1 MDIKRKKKEKGGFRT
16 KKEAGQALTAAMN
29 EYNNAGT
36 VFEPTEITVADYLNQ
51 WFDLYCKTNLKYNT
65 QVGYLRII
73 QGHLI
78 PKFGVYRLKAI
89 TPAVLQEY
97 AVELKMNGNSKS
109 HLVGILSVFSA
120 ALNYAVEPMHYL
132 QSNPMQYVKFPK
144 VERKPRERIV
154 LTLDEWC
161 KIRDRFQNTRYYI
174 PLMIG
179 FYTGLRIS
187 ETFGLTWDDI
197 DFNSN
202 LLTIN
207 KTSYSAK
214 VDGKTQIIVDKPK
227 TKKSNRVIPLP
238 NQLVKLLKIIK
249 KESNSK
255 YVITT
260 RNSGIVGNR
269 SYQRTFKFILK
280 KVNVPYRN
288 FHSLRHTF
296 ATNAIELGMDVKT
309 LAEILGHTNAMITLN
324 RYSHSLLNY
333 KIEMM
338 NKLGKNLNLSIK
350 NA

>member
-1 MDIKRKKKEKGGFRT
+1 MKLKELLELWLERYMKHTIKIRTYNRYKSICELHLIKDLGEYELDELKPNVLQDFLLKKIDDHYSTNTIKGIVSVLKQALRLAITLEFVDKEYCSNLKMPSSEEKEISVFT
-16 KKEAGQALTAAMN
+16 KKEQQVI
-29 EYNNAGT
+29 ES
-36 VFEPTEITVADYLNQ
+36 FCLNHKKRN
-51 WFDLYCKTNLKYNT
+51 Y
-65 QVGYLRII
+65 I
-73 QGHLI
+73 
-78 PKFGVYRLKAI
+78 
-89 TPAVLQEY
+89 
-97 AVELKMNGNSKS
+97 
-109 HLVGILSVFSA
+109 GIVICL
-120 ALNYAVEPMHYL
+120 
-132 QSNPMQYVKFPK
+132 
-144 VERKPRERIV
+144 
-154 LTLDEWC
+154 
-161 KIRDRFQNTRYYI
+161 
-174 PLMIG
+174 
-179 FYTGLRIS
+179 YTGIRLG
-187 ETFGLTWDDI
+187 ELLALTWDDI

-238 NQLVKLLKIIK
+238 SQLVKLLKIIK

>member
-1 MDIKRKKKEKGGFRT
+1 MKLKELLELWLERYMKHTIKIRTYNRYKSICELHLIKDLGEYELEELKPNVLQDFLLKKIDNKYSTNTIKGIVSVLKQALRLAITLEFLDKEYCSNLKMPSSEEKEISVFT
-16 KKEAGQALTAAMN
+16 KKEQQVIESFCLNHNKRNYIGIVICLYTGIRLGELLALTWN
-29 EYNNAGT
+29 
-36 VFEPTEITVADYLNQ
+36 
-51 WFDLYCKTNLKYNT
+51 
-65 QVGYLRII
+65 
-73 QGHLI
+73 
-78 PKFGVYRLKAI
+78 
-89 TPAVLQEY
+89 
-97 AVELKMNGNSKS
+97 
-109 HLVGILSVFSA
+109 
-120 ALNYAVEPMHYL
+120 
-132 QSNPMQYVKFPK
+132 
-144 VERKPRERIV
+144 
-154 LTLDEWC
+154 
-161 KIRDRFQNTRYYI
+161 
-174 PLMIG
+174 
-179 FYTGLRIS
+179 
-187 ETFGLTWDDI
+187 DI

-202 LLTIN
+202 LFTIN

-227 TKKSNRVIPLP
+227 TMKSNRVIPIP
-238 NQLVKLLKIIK
+238 NQLVKLLKVIK

-280 KVNVPYRN
+280 KINVPYRN

-350 NA
+350 NS

>member
-1 MDIKRKKKEKGGFRT
+1 MKLKELLELWLERYMKHTIKIRTYNRYKSICELHLIKDLGEYELDELKPNVLQDFLLKKIDDHYSTNTIKGIVSVLKQALRLAITLEFVDKEYCSNLKMPSSEEKEISVFT
-16 KKEAGQALTAAMN
+16 KKEQQVI
-29 EYNNAGT
+29 ES
-36 VFEPTEITVADYLNQ
+36 FCLNHKKRN
-51 WFDLYCKTNLKYNT
+51 Y
-65 QVGYLRII
+65 I
-73 QGHLI
+73 
-78 PKFGVYRLKAI
+78 
-89 TPAVLQEY
+89 
-97 AVELKMNGNSKS
+97 
-109 HLVGILSVFSA
+109 GIVICL
-120 ALNYAVEPMHYL
+120 
-132 QSNPMQYVKFPK
+132 
-144 VERKPRERIV
+144 
-154 LTLDEWC
+154 
-161 KIRDRFQNTRYYI
+161 
-174 PLMIG
+174 
-179 FYTGLRIS
+179 YTGIRLG
-187 ETFGLTWDDI
+187 ELLALTWDDI

-338 NKLGKNLNLSIK
+338 NKLGENLNLSIK

>member
-1 MDIKRKKKEKGGFRT
+1 MKLKELLELWLERYMKHTIKIRTYNRYKSICELHLIKDLGEYELDELKPNVLQDFLLKKIDDHYSTNTIKGIVSVLKQALRLAITLEFVDKEYCSNLKMPSSEEKEISVFT
-16 KKEAGQALTAAMN
+16 KKEQQVI
-29 EYNNAGT
+29 ES
-36 VFEPTEITVADYLNQ
+36 FCLNHKKRN
-51 WFDLYCKTNLKYNT
+51 Y
-65 QVGYLRII
+65 I
-73 QGHLI
+73 
-78 PKFGVYRLKAI
+78 
-89 TPAVLQEY
+89 
-97 AVELKMNGNSKS
+97 
-109 HLVGILSVFSA
+109 GIVICL
-120 ALNYAVEPMHYL
+120 
-132 QSNPMQYVKFPK
+132 
-144 VERKPRERIV
+144 
-154 LTLDEWC
+154 
-161 KIRDRFQNTRYYI
+161 
-174 PLMIG
+174 
-179 FYTGLRIS
+179 YTGIRLG
-187 ETFGLTWDDI
+187 ELLALTWDDI

-269 SYQRTFKFILK
+269 SYQRTYKFILK

>member
-1 MDIKRKKKEKGGFRT
+1 MKLKELLELWLERYMKHTIKIRTYNRYKSICELHLIKDLGEYELDELKPNVLQDFLLKKIDDHYSTNTIKGIVSVLKQALRLAITLEFVDKEYCSNLKMPSSEEKEISVFT
-16 KKEAGQALTAAMN
+16 KKEQQVI
-29 EYNNAGT
+29 ES
-36 VFEPTEITVADYLNQ
+36 FCLNHKKRN
-51 WFDLYCKTNLKYNT
+51 Y
-65 QVGYLRII
+65 I
-73 QGHLI
+73 
-78 PKFGVYRLKAI
+78 
-89 TPAVLQEY
+89 
-97 AVELKMNGNSKS
+97 
-109 HLVGILSVFSA
+109 GIVISL
-120 ALNYAVEPMHYL
+120 
-132 QSNPMQYVKFPK
+132 
-144 VERKPRERIV
+144 
-154 LTLDEWC
+154 
-161 KIRDRFQNTRYYI
+161 
-174 PLMIG
+174 
-179 FYTGLRIS
+179 YTGIRLG
-187 ETFGLTWDDI
+187 ELLALTWDDI

>member
-1 MDIKRKKKEKGGFRT
+1 MKLKELLELWLERYMKHTIKIRTYNRYKSICELHLIKDLGEYELDELKPNVLQEFLLKKIDDHYSTNTIKGIVSVLKQALRLAITLEFVDKEYCSNLKMPSSEEKEISVFT
-16 KKEAGQALTAAMN
+16 KKEQQVI
-29 EYNNAGT
+29 ES
-36 VFEPTEITVADYLNQ
+36 FCLNHKKRN
-51 WFDLYCKTNLKYNT
+51 Y
-65 QVGYLRII
+65 I
-73 QGHLI
+73 
-78 PKFGVYRLKAI
+78 
-89 TPAVLQEY
+89 
-97 AVELKMNGNSKS
+97 
-109 HLVGILSVFSA
+109 GIVICL
-120 ALNYAVEPMHYL
+120 
-132 QSNPMQYVKFPK
+132 
-144 VERKPRERIV
+144 
-154 LTLDEWC
+154 
-161 KIRDRFQNTRYYI
+161 
-174 PLMIG
+174 
-179 FYTGLRIS
+179 YTGIRLG
-187 ETFGLTWDDI
+187 ELLALTWDDI

>member
-1 MDIKRKKKEKGGFRT
+1 MKLKELLELWLERYMKHTIKIRTYNRYKSICELHLIKDLGEYELDELKPNVLQDFLLKKIDDHYSTNTIKGIVSVLKQALRLAITLEFVDKEYCSNLKMPSSEEKEISVFT
-16 KKEAGQALTAAMN
+16 KKEQQVI
-29 EYNNAGT
+29 ES
-36 VFEPTEITVADYLNQ
+36 FCLNHKKRN
-51 WFDLYCKTNLKYNT
+51 Y
-65 QVGYLRII
+65 I
-73 QGHLI
+73 
-78 PKFGVYRLKAI
+78 
-89 TPAVLQEY
+89 
-97 AVELKMNGNSKS
+97 
-109 HLVGILSVFSA
+109 GIVICL
-120 ALNYAVEPMHYL
+120 
-132 QSNPMQYVKFPK
+132 
-144 VERKPRERIV
+144 
-154 LTLDEWC
+154 
-161 KIRDRFQNTRYYI
+161 
-174 PLMIG
+174 
-179 FYTGLRIS
+179 YTGIRLG
-187 ETFGLTWDDI
+187 ELLALTWDDI

-324 RYSHSLLNY
+324 RYSHSLL
-333 KIEMM
+333 
-338 NKLGKNLNLSIK
+338 
-350 NA
+350 